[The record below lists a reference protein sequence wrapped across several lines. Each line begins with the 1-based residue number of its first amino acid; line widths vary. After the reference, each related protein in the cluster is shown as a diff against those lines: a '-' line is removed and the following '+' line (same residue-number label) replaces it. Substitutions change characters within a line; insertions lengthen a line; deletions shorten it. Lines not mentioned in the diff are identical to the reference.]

1 VEATI
6 RPASLRDCEALTGLM
21 SDQLREHEMPVDDA
35 RLRESVR
42 GVLDHPERGFFLLA
56 ERPDGG
62 TIGAAYVPFLWSL
75 EHAGPVA
82 WLEELY
88 VAPRDRGMGTGAA
101 LVRSACVEAAARGCR
116 AMDLEVDSS
125 HEGAA
130 RLYQREGFRRLAR
143 SRWVRLLSAGRE
155 R

>member
-1 VEATI
+1 MQAII
-6 RPASLRDCEALTGLM
+6 RRASLRDCEALTGLM
-21 SDQLREHEMPVDDA
+21 SDQLHEHELPMDGA
-35 RLRESVR
+35 RLRDSVR
-42 GVLDHPERGFFLLA
+42 AVLDRAERGFFLLA

-88 VAPRDRGMGTGAA
+88 VAPHNRGLGIGTA
-101 LVRSACVEAAARGCR
+101 LVRAACVEAAARGCR

-130 RLYQREGFRRLAR
+130 RLYHREGFRRLAR
-143 SRWVRLLSAGRE
+143 SRWARLLSGT
-155 R
+155 